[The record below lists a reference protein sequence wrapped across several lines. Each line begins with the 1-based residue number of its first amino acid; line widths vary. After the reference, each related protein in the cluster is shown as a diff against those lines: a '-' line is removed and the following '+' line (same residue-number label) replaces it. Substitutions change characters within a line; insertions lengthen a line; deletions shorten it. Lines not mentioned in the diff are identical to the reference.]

1 MTGRTWLLVAMSL
14 FFGLGYPLLR
24 SVSSGPEAMIA
35 AKGASVG
42 LLALAAALRARDS
55 DGWLLACV
63 MALGALGDI
72 LLEIDFGAG
81 AAAFAAGHI
90 VAIGL
95 YRRHPRI
102 GVNPSQWTVAALM
115 PAAAAIFPA
124 FLLWGRPDAVPF
136 IAYGLLLGAM
146 AASAWLSRFPRRLV
160 AAGAL
165 LFLVSDMLIA
175 VRLGVGAQWLGL
187 PIWLLYYVGQL
198 MIFLGV
204 TSSLPVKPAGRGTTR
219 SVVEG

>member
-1 MTGRTWLLVAMSL
+1 MTAMARVLVVSSLL
-14 FFGLGYPLLR
+14 FGLGYPLLW
-24 SVSSGPEAMIA
+24 SAPPGPLAMIA
-35 AKGASVG
+35 AKGAGVG
-42 LLALAAALRARDS
+42 LLAVAAALRAREA

-63 MALGALGDI
+63 MALGALGDM
-72 LLEIDFGAG
+72 LLEIDFAAG
-81 AAAFAAGHI
+81 AAAFAAGHM

-95 YRRHPRI
+95 YRRHPRT
-102 GVNPSQWTVAALM
+102 GVNPSQWTVAALI
-115 PAAAAIFPA
+115 PAAAATFPA

-136 IAYGLLLGAM
+136 VAYGLLLGAM

-187 PIWLLYYVGQL
+187 PIWLLYYLGQL

-204 TSSLPVKPAGRGTTR
+204 LSSPSEMGRGTGR
-219 SVVEG
+219 SPVEG